1 MVSAL
6 TYRAIERNTGSVGL
20 ASVICESITPVN
32 PEIAALSQHQD
43 PASDNAAAIN
53 KDITLNLAMQI
64 AAVGGDPLEAL
75 LSGTFEPGEIGDPTA
90 AGNTCNDENDDEG
103 CIFTSNLLVPDAS
116 EDEILAAVQ
125 GIAAAEDANVDVNA
139 DVKNDTNLVDLNNKG
154 ANIIDFQQDFN
165 KIDFNANAGLD
176 AVLVQVASAINA
188 AEIQV
193 WQQLALQQFQLQQQ
207 LVAQQIQQQVFVQ
220 QVQQVQVQIVQ
231 QFSSFVQQSVQV
243 LQVNQNV
250 LNIGGLGAI
259 KQQFGNQLGGV
270 GGIQQLIQIAGFS
283 QQTVVQQNEGLA
295 FLLA

>member
-20 ASVICESITPVN
+20 ASIICESITPVN

-103 CIFTSNLLVPDAS
+103 CIFTENLLVPDAS

-125 GIAAAEDANVDVNA
+125 GIAVAGGDANVDANVA
-139 DVKNDTNLVDLNNKG
+139 ANDTKLVD
-154 ANIIDFQQDFN
+154 FN
-165 KIDFNANAGLD
+165 QNLAQIDFNANAGLD
-176 AVLVQVASAINA
+176 AVLVQVAQAINA

-207 LVAQQIQQQVFVQ
+207 LIAQQIQQQVFAQ
-220 QVQQVQVQIVQ
+220 QIQQFQVQIVQ
-231 QFSSFVQQSVQV
+231 QFTGFVQQSVQV

-250 LNIGGLGAI
+250 VNIGGLRAV
-259 KQQFGNQLGGV
+259 KQQFDGQLGGA
-270 GGIQQLIQIAGFS
+270 GGIEQLLNIAGFS
-283 QQTVVQQNEGLA
+283 KQSVVQQNSGLA
-295 FLLA
+295 FLLG